1 MSHQPSLSQL
11 RDLTQATPVETVQ
24 KLHTTL
30 NGLKEED
37 LDRQRAAYGVNCLI
51 GRQKDSIGFR
61 LRRSFINPFS
71 VVLMLLASI
80 SLCIDIFLT
89 PSASRSYTTVLIITT
104 MLLSSGFIRFAQEMK
119 SKKIAD
125 ALTTLTHSPIRTK
138 RNNTWTAVEVESLVV
153 GDLIHLE
160 AGERVP
166 ADIRLIA
173 AEECFL
179 SEAVITGE
187 SGVQEKTATTSTTI
201 PDKLSDY
208 KNIALMGTTL
218 INGSCEG
225 IVVAVGENTLYGAL
239 APDISERKQGFDRG
253 SNSIAWVL
261 IRFMLLL
268 VPIVFIASGLTKG
281 NWFYSFVFALS
292 VAVGLTPELLPMVI
306 TACLAKGSFNMSK
319 KQTVVKN
326 INAMQG
332 FGNMDVL
339 CVDKTGTLTKD
350 TLLLEYYMDILGNED
365 QQVLDCAYLNSYFHS
380 GIKNHLDHA
389 ILALEHMPRK
399 KHYYH
404 TLTASYKKL
413 DERPFDYQR
422 KVSSVLLAHEASPLL
437 IMKGDI
443 ESILKRCQ
451 RVSYRGTL
459 TPIGTDAL
467 SSVHA
472 ITDDMLE
479 DGMKVLAIAT
489 KPLHHDTIAL
499 EDEYGLTLL
508 GYIAFFD
515 APQQSAASAITKLQ
529 ALNVNIKVLTGDH
542 SSTTLSI
549 CRRLG
554 MPTDRLLTGAEFEQ
568 LSDNDAQITVEN
580 TSIFTELTPSQKAQI
595 ISMLQSNGHTVGY
608 LADGVNDLPSVLQAD
623 VGISVETASPSVKEY
638 ADVLL
643 LKKDLNVLEE
653 GILEGRRAFANM
665 SKYVKITAS
674 SNLGNILAIVFA
686 SIFLPFFPMTSI
698 QILLLNLLYDVLCL
712 VLPWDKVDATLC
724 EKPLE
729 WSGSTL
735 SRFMLFFGPISSA
748 FDIITFLF
756 LFNFLCPLIC
766 GGTFTALSS
775 PDQTYFIS
783 LFQTGWFL
791 ESIWTQTLILH
802 LLRTKQL
809 PFLQST
815 ASRPVLIVTLLGICS
830 FTLLAMTP
838 VGTLIGMTKLPPVYF
853 LFLIVTVCCYLT
865 VVTTAKKLYL
875 KHHPTLL

>member
-1 MSHQPSLSQL
+1 MSHQPSISQL
-11 RDLTQATPVETVQ
+11 RSFTQLTPLQTALE
-24 KLHTTL
+24 LNTTL
-30 NGLKEED
+30 NGLND
-37 LDRQRAAYGVNCLI
+37 DALDRQRVAYGVNRLS
-51 GRQKDSIGFR
+51 GKKKDTIFFR

-71 VVLMLLASI
+71 IVLMLLAVI
-80 SLCIDIFLT
+80 SLCIDIFFT
-89 PSASRSYTTVLIITT
+89 PSANRNYTTVLIITT
-104 MLLSSGFIRFAQEMK
+104 MLLSSGLIRFVQEMK

-125 ALTTLTHSPIRTK
+125 ALTTLIHSPIHTK
-138 RNNTWTAVEVESLVV
+138 RNNEWTRVEVDSLVV

-166 ADIRLIA
+166 ADIRLTKA
-173 AEECFL
+173 DECFL
-179 SEAVITGE
+179 SESVITGE
-187 SGVQEKTATTSTTI
+187 SGVQEKTTHTSTNV
-201 PDKLSDY
+201 PDKISDY
-208 KNIALMGTTL
+208 ENIALMGTTL

-225 IVVAVGENTLYGAL
+225 IVVAVGSNTIYGAL
-239 APDISERKQGFDRG
+239 APNIAERKQGFDRG

-365 QQVLDCAYLNSYFHS
+365 QHVLDYAYLNSYFHS
-380 GIKNHLDHA
+380 GIKNHLDNA
-389 ILALEHMPRK
+389 IMALQDMPNK

-404 TLTASYKKL
+404 TLSHTYQKL

-422 KVSSVLLAHEASPLL
+422 KVSSVLLEKEGTALL
-437 IMKGDI
+437 IMKGNI
-443 ESILKRCQ
+443 ESILARCQ
-451 RVSYRGTL
+451 QVAYKGTL
-459 TPIGTDAL
+459 TPIGADAL
-467 SSVHA
+467 ESVHA

-489 KPLHHDTIAL
+489 KQLSHSEIAP

-515 APQQSAASAITKLQ
+515 APQQSAASAIEKLNT
-529 ALNVNIKVLTGDH
+529 LNVNIKVLTGDN
-542 SSTTLSI
+542 SSTSRSI

-554 MPTDRLLTGAEFEQ
+554 MPTDQLMTGADFEQ
-568 LSDNDAQITVEN
+568 LSDNDAQIKIEN
-580 TSIFTELTPSQKAQI
+580 THIFTELTPSQKSQI

-712 VLPWDKVDATLC
+712 VLPWDNVDAELC

-729 WSGSTL
+729 WSGTTL

-766 GGTFTALSS
+766 GGSFAVLS
-775 PDQTYFIS
+775 PPAQAYFVS

-802 LLRTKQL
+802 LLRTKHL

-815 ASRPVLIVTLLGICS
+815 SSKPVLLVTLLGICS
-830 FTLLAMTP
+830 FTILAMTP
-838 VGTLIGMTKLPPVYF
+838 VGSLIGMTKLPPIYF
-853 LFLIVTVCCYLT
+853 IFLIITVCCYLT
-865 VVTTAKKLYL
+865 VVTTAKIIYL
-875 KHHPTLL
+875 KHHQTLI